1 MQPLRDSEEKFRSFF
16 NQSFDGIA
24 LYDRH
29 GRVVE
34 WNQGMERITGIKKDD
49 IKNTFLWDM
58 NYQLLSK
65 EKQTLEYKEKLKKSI
80 LQLIDEIPSISSK
93 IGDAKVLCPDNKVR
107 EIQLNT
113 FPVKIKKDY
122 LIGIICRDITTIKEQ
137 ERELQGIR
145 NDLEKQVYERTK
157 ELVKANKELKERS
170 NHLKELNIALEVL
183 LQKRENDKKGLGEQ
197 VLSNVKML
205 IEPCIEKLKN
215 SLNSQGLKTTVEILE
230 KNLKDI
236 ISPFSL
242 TLSSTRC
249 NLTPT
254 EIEIAN
260 YIKEGKKTKDIAQL
274 MNVSEGTIKVHRE
287 HIRKKLGLHHSKT
300 NLVSYLMSL
309 E

>member
-1 MQPLRDSEEKFRSFF
+1 
-16 NQSFDGIA
+16 
-24 LYDRH
+24 
-29 GRVVE
+29 
-34 WNQGMERITGIKKDD
+34 MERITGIKKDD

-65 EKQTLEYKEKLKKSI
+65 EKQTPEYKEKIKKSI
-80 LQLIDEIPSISSK
+80 LQLFDQIPSISSR
-93 IGDAKVLCPDNKVR
+93 ITEAKVLCPDNKLR

-113 FPVKIKKDY
+113 FPVNIKKDY

-170 NHLKELNIALEVL
+170 IHLKDLNIALEVL
-183 LQKRENDKKGLGEQ
+183 LQKRENDKKQLGEQ

-205 IEPCIEKLKN
+205 IEPCIEKLRK
-215 SLNSQGLKTTVEILE
+215 SLNSQSPKTTVEILE
-230 KNLKDI
+230 KNLKHI
-236 ISPFSL
+236 VSPFSL
-242 TLSSTRC
+242 TLSLPKC

-254 EIEIAN
+254 EIGTAN
-260 YIKEGKKTKDIAQL
+260 YIKEGKKTKEIAQL
-274 MNVSEGTIKVHRE
+274 MNLSEGTIKVHRE